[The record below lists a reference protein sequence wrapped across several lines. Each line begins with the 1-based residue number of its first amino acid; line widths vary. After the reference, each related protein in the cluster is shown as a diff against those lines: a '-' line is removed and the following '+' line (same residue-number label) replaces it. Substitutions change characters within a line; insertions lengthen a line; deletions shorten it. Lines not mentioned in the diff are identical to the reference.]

1 MPNLGVLNSVIQNL
15 GWNDRIPELTAE
27 NFYSFGQALST
38 DEKNEFLGVLGKISE
53 QFVYSAN
60 FNNEENLFAPFFKSD
75 VPVGAFI
82 ERLYVGVIDPTVPTY
97 NDNGSVSLSRVQP
110 PIQASYYGFN
120 YEVEYKQTISDS
132 QSRSAFLSLSN
143 MNQALNVI
151 LGVIPNSASLDLYN
165 TTKELFSKAYALD
178 AYYNVP
184 LAPVTDQDSG
194 NNLIETLKNLIFNFS
209 RPNTIYNKDGVI
221 ARSYNDD
228 IFVLVTPEVYN
239 ALSVKSLSAAFNM
252 SELEIR
258 DKFIVIDNN
267 NPFGSIMNGT
277 LALVVDRN
285 FFNIHRQ
292 MSNTSSI
299 YVPTGGG
306 YFNYF
311 MFLRYMFTFY
321 GAYNGARVYDNTAT
335 YSITPTGVTTSANS
349 ATEGTTVNIT
359 APESGNVYI
368 VYTNGEND
376 VVYKTIDVSS
386 VKSFSMPANNIKI
399 TNVQPSD
406 IPNVTDNTI

>member
-1 MPNLGVLNSVIQNL
+1 MPNIGVLNSIVQNL
-15 GWNDRIPELTAE
+15 GWSDRIPEITSE
-27 NFYSFGQALST
+27 NFYTFGQNLT
-38 DEKNEFLGVLGKISE
+38 VEEKNEFLGVLGKVAE

-60 FNNEENLFAPFFKSD
+60 FNNEENLFSPFFKSD

-82 ERLYVGVIDPTVPTY
+82 ERLFVGVVSPTTPTY
-97 NDNGSVSLSRVQP
+97 NDNGSVSLSRVKP

-132 QSRSAFLSLSN
+132 QSRSAFLSLDN
-143 MNQALNVI
+143 MNQALNLI

-178 AYYNVP
+178 AYYNIP

-194 NNLIETLKNLIFNFS
+194 NNLIEALKNLIFNFS

-221 ARSYNDD
+221 AKSYSDD

-292 MSNTSSI
+292 LTNTSSI

-311 MFLRYMFTFY
+311 MYLKYLFSFY
-321 GAYNGARVYDNTAT
+321 GAYNGARIYDNTLEYT
-335 YSITPTGVTTSANS
+335 ISQTGVTVNKTT
-349 ATEGTTVNIT
+349 ATEGTTINIST
-359 APESGNVYI
+359 PTSGNVYI
-368 VYTNGEND
+368 VYTNGEKD
-376 VVYKTIDVSS
+376 VCYKTIDVSS
-386 VKSFSMPANNIKI
+386 VKTFTMPANNIKI
-399 TNVQPSD
+399 TNVQPENV
-406 IPNVTDNTI
+406 PEVTDNNI